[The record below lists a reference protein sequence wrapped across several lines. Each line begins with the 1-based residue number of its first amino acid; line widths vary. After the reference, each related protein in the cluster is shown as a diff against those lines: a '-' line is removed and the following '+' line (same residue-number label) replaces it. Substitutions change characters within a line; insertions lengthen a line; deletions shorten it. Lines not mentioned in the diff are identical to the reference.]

1 MVNCKLL
8 NCKLVLSGLLMVSA
22 ATGVMAQG
30 AKNIRLNEVLT
41 NNTTSIQDEF
51 GQREAWIEVENAS
64 FTTYNIRGM
73 YFTTDR
79 TVLDPNMSVPER
91 IKRMRI
97 IPSGDTRTQIGGR
110 QHMLFYCNSNPAK
123 GKLHLSLPV
132 PVSEPFWIGFYNGN
146 ATELIDSVTVPALA
160 ADQSYARVDNKWK
173 VMAPENVT
181 PKTENF
187 IQADE
192 TKDAYLKREDP
203 HGFGITLLA
212 MGIVFFCLFLLFVF
226 FWLFGLI
233 MRHLDTAKKVV
244 NAQPIKPITKTVEV
258 THDLA
263 HATGNILQDGLKTRG
278 KDKEVYIAVISMAL
292 KQYQDDVHDVE
303 SGIITIKTK
312 DTDWTDEG
320 SQMTHFSSPVI
331 PTQHNAPHIP
341 TDPGL
346 K

>member
-1 MVNCKLL
+1 MNKFKIL
-8 NCKLVLSGLLMVSA
+8 LSGLLMASA
-22 ATGVMAQG
+22 SGVMAQG

-51 GQREAWIEVENAS
+51 GQREAWIEVENTS

-79 TVLDPNMSVPER
+79 SVLDPNMSVPER
-91 IKRMRI
+91 IKRMRV
-97 IPSGDTRTQIGGR
+97 IPNGDVRTQIGGR
-110 QHMLFYCNSNPAK
+110 QHLVFFCNSNPAQ
-123 GKLHLSLPV
+123 GKLHLSLNV
-132 PVSEPFWIGFYNGN
+132 PLSEPLWIGFFNGN
-146 ATELIDSVTVPALA
+146 ATELIDSVSVPALA
-160 ADQSYARVDNKWK
+160 ADQSYARHGNSWSIKS
-173 VMAPENVT
+173 AENVT
-181 PKTENF
+181 PGIENF
-187 IQADE
+187 IQTDE

-212 MGIVFFCLFLLFVF
+212 MGIVFFCLAVLFLF
-226 FWLFGLI
+226 FWLFGAI
-233 MRHLDTAKKVV
+233 MRHLDTAKKV
-244 NAQPIKPITKTVEV
+244 AHTQPIKPITKTVEV
-258 THDLA
+258 THDIA
-263 HATGNILQDGLKTRG
+263 HATGNILQDGFDKKG
-278 KDKEVYIAVISMAL
+278 IDKEVYIAVISMAL

-341 TDPGL
+341 TTPEIR
-346 K
+346 